1 MKHFSRIS
9 IMEAGAIINRKDR
22 EAIVSWLIANSIRI
36 YNDRQPFVYRIEVE
50 MQVLKP
56 LILDCKRC
64 YPNLWKEKL
73 KIICDGNK
81 QLCDLFLIELD
92 NDHSLSTPTTRIKP
106 KNKEDVE
113 LLNRIY
119 R

>member
-1 MKHFSRIS
+1 MKQFSRIS
-9 IMEAGAIINRKDR
+9 IMEAGTIINRKDR
-22 EAIVSWLIANSIRI
+22 EAIVSWLIDNSIRI
-36 YNDRQPFVYRIEVE
+36 YCDRQPFVYRIEVE
-50 MQVLKP
+50 MQALKP

-64 YPNLWKEKL
+64 YPYKWKDKL
-73 KIICDGNK
+73 AVICDGNK
-81 QLCDLFLIELD
+81 QLIDLFLIELD
-92 NDHSLSTPTTRIKP
+92 NEHSLSLPTTKIKP

>member
-1 MKHFSRIS
+1 MKQFSRIS

-22 EAIVSWLIANSIRI
+22 EAIVSWLIDNSIRI
-36 YNDRQPFVYRIEVE
+36 HYDRQPFVYKIEVE
-50 MQVLKP
+50 MQALKP
-56 LILDCKRC
+56 LILDCKRS
-64 YPNLWKEKL
+64 YPHKWKEKL
-73 KIICDGNK
+73 MVICDGNK
-81 QLCDLFLIELD
+81 HLIELFLIELD
-92 NDHSLSTPTTRIKP
+92 NDHSFSSPTTKIKP

>member
-22 EAIVSWLIANSIRI
+22 EAIVSWLIDNSIRI
-36 YNDRQPFVYRIEVE
+36 YNERQPFVYRVEVE
-50 MQVLKP
+50 MQVIKP
-56 LILDCKRC
+56 LILDCKRS

-73 KIICDGNK
+73 IVICDGNK
-81 QLCDLFLIELD
+81 LLIDLFLIELD
-92 NDHSLSTPTTRIKP
+92 NDHSLSSPTTKIKP